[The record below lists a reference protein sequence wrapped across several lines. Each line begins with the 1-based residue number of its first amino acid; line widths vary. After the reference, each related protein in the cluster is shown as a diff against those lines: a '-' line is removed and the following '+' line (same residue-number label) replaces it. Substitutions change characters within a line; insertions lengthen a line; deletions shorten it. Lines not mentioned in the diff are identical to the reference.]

1 MTVKSI
7 LDSKGTDVAT
17 VEPTT
22 DIASAV
28 SLLAA
33 HNIGALIVIDTNQQ
47 VAGIISERD
56 VIREMADRG
65 VEALRL
71 AVRDVMTPEPV
82 TCSRRDT
89 ISTVMELMT
98 AGRFRHLPVVERGQL
113 IGIISIGDV
122 VKHRLHEIESET
134 ATLRD
139 YIRNA

>member
-1 MTVKSI
+1 MNVKWI
-7 LDSKGTDVAT
+7 LASKGTDVAT
-17 VEPTT
+17 IEPTA

-28 SLLAA
+28 RLLAA
-33 HNIGALIVIDTNQQ
+33 RNIGALVVIDSSHQ

-56 VIREMADRG
+56 IIRELADRG
-65 VEALRL
+65 VETLQRP
-71 AVRDVMTPEPV
+71 VGEVMTRKLV
-82 TCSRRDT
+82 TCTRVDT

-122 VKHRLHEIESET
+122 VKHRLQEIETES